1 MAEKQYADKEFLTQY
16 SSYLKEH
23 ALDPI
28 AQAIDF
34 DGTHPDAAL
43 HLLPYFDEPYFVMTS
58 ADNTKSIQLMTNG
71 AWGGNDADGTGMGI
85 RFFSSDGQNTEQGY
99 GNIAL
104 KAEPTHGWDYVL
116 TLPNETGTL
125 ATRNY
130 VDDQLS
136 DKANASHKHSTSDIT
151 SGTLI
156 ISRGGTGKS
165 SFTANRVVTTGTTT
179 TGALQASA
187 ITTTELGYLDGVTSS
202 IQTQL
207 NGKAATSHTHSASDI
222 TSGTLSSARLPE
234 ISARSKVS
242 GIIVTNATEYT
253 ATVKNPVYFM
263 VGDLGT
269 YFCIMA
275 GRTHFNSG
283 SSPRTA
289 TITLPMGVKHLYA
302 AVINEGT
309 GGGSSGT
316 QYYNLFKVGDTS
328 GYGPGGDFVKSFSI
342 QIGVTEACYVNWMV
356 LGDAR

>member
-1 MAEKQYADKEFLTQY
+1 MAEKQYADKSFMAEY
-16 SSYLKEH
+16 SSYLKEN

-28 AQAIDF
+28 SRVIEID
-34 DGTHPDAAL
+34 GNASVAAL
-43 HLLPYFDEPYFVMTS
+43 HLPPQCDDPYFVMTS
-58 ADNTKSIQLMTNG
+58 ADNTKSIQVMTNG
-71 AWGGNDADGTGMGI
+71 SFDGDNTNSGMGL
-85 RFFSSDGQNTEQGY
+85 RFQSFDGNAAY
-99 GNIAL
+99 GNLAL
-104 KAEPTHGWDYVL
+104 KADPTHGWDYVL

-187 ITTTELGYLDGVTSS
+187 ITTTELGYLDGVTSN

-234 ISARSKVS
+234 ITARTKVS
-242 GIIVTNATEYT
+242 GIIDTNATQNMS
-253 ATVKNPVYFM
+253 TVKNPVYFA
-263 VGDLGT
+263 VGDLDT
-269 YFCIMA
+269 SFYIMA
-275 GRTHFNSG
+275 GRTRFNSG

-289 TITLPMGVKHLYA
+289 TITLPIGVKHLYA

-309 GGGSSGT
+309 DGGSSGT
-316 QYYNLFKVGDTS
+316 QYYNLFKVGGTS
-328 GYGPGGDFVKSFSI
+328 GYGPGGDYVKSFSI

-356 LGDAR
+356 LGDFR